1 MSCVLRSGGPGRP
14 DPQGPP
20 QGLPL
25 QGPPKVPPQ
34 VRRRSA
40 ATWSAAGSAAGS
52 CERTPVDIALRCHNS
67 AQSSPF
73 ESKLG
78 CPRASGRCP
87 RRWDR
92 LWHRPSRTHV
102 TRLHIGHL
110 DNVLGQKWTSRS
122 SAITQLNRGRSSQS
136 LDNQEPQGGARDD
149 GTIHLLKRIRRG
161 GRRARYMSWTSRW
174 THLDTSVNRPY
185 LTLTEAGSDA
195 LWSSVT
201 TGPRRFISPTAWPIH
216 THC

>member
-20 QGLPL
+20 EGLPP

-40 ATWSAAGSAAGS
+40 ATWSAAGSAEGS
-52 CERTPVDIALRCHNS
+52 CERAQVGIALKCHNS

-92 LWHRPSRTHV
+92 LWHRPVTHPRRTA
-102 TRLHIGHL
+102 RYWSLGHA
-110 DNVLGQKWTSRS
+110 LGHKWTSRS

-136 LDNQEPQGGARDD
+136 LDAQEPQDGARDD

-161 GRRARYMSWTSRW
+161 EEG
-174 THLDTSVNRPY
+174 LDT
-185 LTLTEAGSDA
+185 
-195 LWSSVT
+195 
-201 TGPRRFISPTAWPIH
+201 
-216 THC
+216 

>member
-34 VRRRSA
+34 ARRRSA
-40 ATWSAAGSAAGS
+40 ATWSAAGSAATGS
-52 CERTPVDIALRCHNS
+52 AAGSAAGPLKCHNS
-67 AQSSPF
+67 AQSWPF

-87 RRWDR
+87 RRWY
-92 LWHRPSRTHV
+92 HPPAQTH
-102 TRLHIGHL
+102 
-110 DNVLGQKWTSRS
+110 K
-122 SAITQLNRGRSSQS
+122 AGR
-136 LDNQEPQGGARDD
+136 
-149 GTIHLLKRIRRG
+149 
-161 GRRARYMSWTSRW
+161 RRARYMRRTSHR
-174 THLDTSVNRPY
+174 TYPDTSVNRPY
-185 LTLTEAGSDA
+185 LTLTEADSDA

-201 TGPRRFISPTAWPIH
+201 TGPRRFISSTAWPIH
-216 THC
+216 ILLSCSKLSI

>member
-20 QGLPL
+20 EGLPP

-34 VRRRSA
+34 VRRRST

-52 CERTPVDIALRCHNS
+52 CERTQVGIALKCHNS

-87 RRWDR
+87 RRWY
-92 LWHRPSRTHV
+92 HSPAQTH
-102 TRLHIGHL
+102 
-110 DNVLGQKWTSRS
+110 K
-122 SAITQLNRGRSSQS
+122 AGR
-136 LDNQEPQGGARDD
+136 
-149 GTIHLLKRIRRG
+149 
-161 GRRARYMSWTSRW
+161 RRARYIRRTSHR
-174 THLDTSVNRPY
+174 TYPDTSVNRPY
-185 LTLTEAGSDA
+185 LTLTEADSDA

-201 TGPRRFISPTAWPIH
+201 TGPRRFVSSTAWPIH
-216 THC
+216 TLLSCSKLSI